1 MSTNILAGLF
11 RWLRTVIEEADR
23 PLSLLITILLPF
35 IAPVIPS
42 IITAKNLVKYMDYD
56 ATTAMVAAIAF
67 GLVGYVSMV
76 MAIGAIMNFVEQE
89 HNNRVWLPVLVST
102 GSYMVYVV
110 ALVLVNVILEY
121 NHGVEGTKIAVTAL
135 MTLGLELPSAG
146 LNGMRVSTRSI
157 KEEQVKREEREWAHQ
172 EKLRKEEQEFKLRK
186 LSVKSQTHKISQE
199 ILAPSRELLKTSYS
213 VSPLEEKI
221 FSLLDNAYKKEKRIL
236 AGHELVKRGFD
247 KTTAFRY
254 RLKWL
259 RQNNL
264 IDK

>member
-1 MSTNILAGLF
+1 MNTNILAGLF

-56 ATTAMVAAIAF
+56 PTTALVAAIAF
-67 GLVGYVSMV
+67 ALVGYVSMV
-76 MAIGAIMNFVEQE
+76 MAIGAIMNFVDQE
-89 HNNRVWLPVLVST
+89 HNKRVWLPVLVST
-102 GSYMVYVV
+102 GSYAVYVL

-157 KEEQVKREEREWAHQ
+157 KEEQSKSQ
-172 EKLRKEEQEFKLRK
+172 EKQWEYEAKLRREEQEFKLKK
-186 LSVKSQTHKISQE
+186 LSMRSQRPAQTSQE
-199 ILAPSRELLKTSYS
+199 TRRESPRVSGAKEEIFKTLTETY
-213 VSPLEEKI
+213 
-221 FSLLDNAYKKEKRIL
+221 AKEKRIL
-236 AGHELVKRGFD
+236 KFSELTRLGFE
-247 KTTAFRY
+247 KSSVSRY
-254 RLKWL
+254 RSAWM
-259 RQNNL
+259 QENNL
-264 IDK
+264 TD